1 MSNFDSLVK
10 RPISMIPNAN
20 FKNIKRVQLKNNA
33 YYVDD
38 KKDNDFEFSKLL
50 KQYEKFLKKEDSYSG
65 EKITYKIIDSLN
77 DCLSNGNDEFYCIY
91 FEGNIA
97 GFISFTTK
105 FKDEVSN
112 KRYPNTGHLCML
124 YIDDAYR
131 RKGLAT
137 LALNKFESVSYS
149 RNKKEIHTFVNKK
162 NVEGINLYKKYGF
175 VSEGDATTGTKKNK
189 IEISEE
195 SFKCTILF

>member
-1 MSNFDSLVK
+1 MSNE
-10 RPISMIPNAN
+10 
-20 FKNIKRVQLKNNA
+20 
-33 YYVDD
+33 Y
-38 KKDNDFEFSKLL
+38 
-50 KQYEKFLKKEDSYSG
+50 
-65 EKITYKIIDSLN
+65 
-77 DCLSNGNDEFYCIY
+77 DEFYCVY
-91 FEGNIA
+91 YGGNIA

-105 FKDEVSN
+105 FKNEASN
-112 KRYPNTGHLCML
+112 KRYPNTGYLRML
-124 YIDDAYR
+124 YIDDIYR

-175 VSEGDATTGTKKNK
+175 INEGDAATSTKKNK

-195 SFKCTILF
+195 SFKCTISF